1 MKYVP
6 VATAA
11 AIPIPLLLSYNAFLI
26 LSILVGIED
35 AHLLN
40 LYYHAVIEKMV
51 RRAYII
57 LKQP

>member
-11 AIPIPLLLSYNAFLI
+11 AIPIPLLLSYNTFLN
-26 LSILVGIED
+26 LSILVGMED

-51 RRAYII
+51 R
-57 LKQP
+57 